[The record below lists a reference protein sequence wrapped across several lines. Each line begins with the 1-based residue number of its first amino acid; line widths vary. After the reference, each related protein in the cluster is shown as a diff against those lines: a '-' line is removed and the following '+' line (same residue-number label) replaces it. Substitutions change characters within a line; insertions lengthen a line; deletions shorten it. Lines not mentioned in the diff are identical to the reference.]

1 MERKLMDP
9 TGVTEKGES
18 SLAPRKSSLN
28 GAVIGLL
35 WNKKSKGDQLL
46 KRVADLLKRDYQ
58 IKKVIFQPAP
68 AAGKPTPSELMD
80 ELAAKCDVVVAAA
93 GD

>member
-9 TGVTEKGES
+9 TGVTETGES
-18 SLAPRKSSLN
+18 SLAPRRRSLN
-28 GAVIGLL
+28 GVVLGLL

-46 KRVADLLKRDYQ
+46 KCVADLLKRDYQ
-58 IKKVIFQPAP
+58 IKKVIFQPGP
-68 AAGKPTPSELMD
+68 DAGKPTPSALMD
-80 ELAAKCDVVVAAA
+80 ELAARCDVVVAAA